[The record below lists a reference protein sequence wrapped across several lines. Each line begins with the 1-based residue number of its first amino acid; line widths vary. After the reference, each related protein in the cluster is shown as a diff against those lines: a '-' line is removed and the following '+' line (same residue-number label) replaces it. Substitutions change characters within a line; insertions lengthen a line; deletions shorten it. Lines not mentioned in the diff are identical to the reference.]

1 MSVDE
6 QQNAL
11 LRNSQQDIVSHSDV
25 EVRSMAPSQVTGQ
38 RSSGWKR
45 GLLYTGVSIL
55 AAMLIA
61 GQVVSVMFLLKQQD
75 KITNLQKTTDRIERK
90 RMPSSG
96 PFRPKPIMHMRP
108 MIMDLPMSYIDPK
121 AEAPKAPATTPQPMT
136 VLEQVQ
142 QLLKEGNRSVE
153 MPELKEGF
161 SNNLKLLKQSLKESD
176 WQEFESWLQNW
187 LLFQLVQGE
196 KKPAPTKA
204 SRIQPQPDPQP
215 QGRKIFS
222 SMAMKPM
229 LQVLP
234 LSVDQPKASE
244 MPKLAPVTRVKRP
257 ETECERQ
264 HSRKMIPGTFRPSC
278 DQDGNFQPKQ
288 CWPSTGFCWCTYP
301 NGTKIEGTAT
311 REPLQSCKFF
321 NA

>member
-25 EVRSMAPSQVTGQ
+25 EVRSMAPSQVTTQ
-38 RSSGWKR
+38 RGTSWKR
-45 GLLYTGVSIL
+45 VFLYSGVSIL
-55 AAMLIA
+55 VAMLIA

-90 RMPSSG
+90 RQPSSG
-96 PFRPKPIMHMRP
+96 PFRPKPVMHMRP

-121 AEAPKAPATTPQPMT
+121 AEAPKAPATTPQPTSM
-136 VLEQVQ
+136 LEQVQ
-142 QLLKEGNRSVE
+142 QLLKEGNKSVE

-161 SNNLKLLKQSLKESD
+161 SNNLKLLKQNLKETD

-196 KKPAPTKA
+196 KKPAPTRA
-204 SRIQPQPDPQP
+204 PRIQPQP
-215 QGRKIFS
+215 QGRKMS
-222 SMAMKPM
+222 SMAMRPM
-229 LQVLP
+229 LHLLP
-234 LSVDQPKASE
+234 FSADQPKATE
-244 MPKLAPVTRVKRP
+244 MPELVPVTRAKRP
-257 ETECERQ
+257 ETDCERQ
-264 HSRKMIPGTFRPSC
+264 RREKMIPGSFRPSC
-278 DQDGNFQPKQ
+278 DQDGDFEPKQ

-311 REPLQSCKFF
+311 RKPLDSCKFF
-321 NA
+321 KA